1 MAKTHWK
8 KLQNPNYLG
17 AYELQPGQELTLTI
31 SKVKEELVIGSDGK
45 KENCSVMYFA
55 EKGVKPM
62 ILNVTNSKTI
72 AKLYGSPYVED
83 WAGKA
88 IIIYSTEV
96 KAFGE
101 IVEALRIRDYLPKL
115 EKYTCSDCD
124 KEITPEYGMT
134 AENLAKRNQKK
145 YGRPLCAKCAI
156 AAKEAEEKA
165 MKEGDLLNESDENK
179 D

>member
-31 SKVKEELVIGSDGK
+31 AKVQEELVIGSDGK
-45 KENCSVMYFA
+45 KENCSVMHFA

-83 WAGKA
+83 WAGKS
-88 IIIYSTEV
+88 IIIYSAEV

-101 IVEALRIRDYLPKL
+101 IVEALRIRPYLPKL
-115 EKYTCSDCD
+115 EKYICSDCN
-124 KEITPEYGMT
+124 KEITAAFGMT

-145 YGRPLCAKCAI
+145 YGRPLCVDCAT
-156 AAKEAEEKA
+156 AAKEAEENA
-165 MKEGDLLNESDENK
+165 AKEGDLFNESDENK